1 MLVRNGLSLLPFWI
15 KLYNNFFN
23 LLFFKTIISL
33 NFNRDPLQ
41 ISGSAVLPRVQINA
55 KEK

>member
-23 LLFFKTIISL
+23 LLFFKAIISP
-33 NFNRDPLQ
+33 NFNRDPL
-41 ISGSAVLPRVQINA
+41 
-55 KEK
+55 